1 MVQDTEV
8 GILITNM
15 IIIIGDSFSVS
26 NLRTLA
32 HSYFYH
38 FEESLYW
45 RLRKQFPNERV
56 LDWAQTGICMLSIM
70 HNLKLGLGEDGSSYI
85 GDFYQD
91 FKKGEEPIHVICSW
105 TDWTRSLDKK
115 WKVWTGGYWKD
126 HIFSPDSDP
135 NELPNFSYQG
145 SMYDK
150 NIEKCL
156 QNVQDTFIE
165 RWNAVE
171 KFKHLR
177 VYHWGGKC
185 PVWLQRL
192 NELTGHHEILYTD
205 YANEISG
212 SPSTNGIGCHH
223 DFKSFNALHHFPD
236 SNPAIAKNWDDLEK
250 AKKQFTDKNP
260 EFFPDSGHLSW
271 KYYDKLVANVS
282 SRIHG

>member
-1 MVQDTEV
+1 
-8 GILITNM
+8 M

-26 NLRTLA
+26 SLRTLA

-56 LDWAQTGICMLSIM
+56 LDWAQNGICMLSCL
-70 HNLKLGLGEDGSSYI
+70 HNLNLGLGADIKMNEDYEKSWNE
-85 GDFYQD
+85 D
-91 FKKGEEPIHVICSW
+91 EEPIHVICSW
-105 TDWTRSLDKK
+105 TDWTRCLDKK
-115 WKVWTGGYWKD
+115 W
-126 HIFSPDSDP
+126 SDP
-135 NELPNFSYQG
+135 NELPNFSYHG

-150 NIEKCL
+150 NIEKCF

-171 KFKHLR
+171 RFKHLQ

-223 DFKSFNALHHFPD
+223 DFKSYNALHHFPD

-250 AKKQFTDKNP
+250 AKKQFLDKNP
-260 EFFPDSGHLSW
+260 EFFPDAGHLSW

-282 SRIHG
+282 SRIHE